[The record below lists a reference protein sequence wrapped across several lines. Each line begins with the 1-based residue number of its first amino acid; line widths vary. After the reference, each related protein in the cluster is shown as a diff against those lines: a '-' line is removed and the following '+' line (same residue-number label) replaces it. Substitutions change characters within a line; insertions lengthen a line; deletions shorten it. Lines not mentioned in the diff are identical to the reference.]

1 MIKIDAHQHFWKYDP
16 KRFAWIN
23 DSMSVLKQDFLPPDL
38 KEEMDKSGFDGCVA
52 VQASQSEEETDF
64 LLKLAAEYDYIKG
77 VVGWVDLCDI
87 NVKSR
92 LQHYAQEKKLCGIRH
107 VVQDEPDDYFLLRPD
122 FMKGVKMLPEFNL
135 TYDILI
141 FEKHLPVALQF
152 VGYMP
157 ECRFVLDHIAKPRI
171 ATGVLTPWDDNMR
184 SLAEY
189 PNVYCKLS
197 GMLTEADWKNWKADD
212 LHAYLDVAMEA
223 FGSDRLMIG
232 SDWPVCRL
240 AASYQEVMGL
250 VEDYIGRLSADEQ
263 ARILGQNA
271 IDFYQLKV

>member
-87 NVKSR
+87 NVRSR

-171 ATGVLTPWDDNMR
+171 AAGVLTPWDDNMR

>member
-1 MIKIDAHQHFWKYDP
+1 MKIDAHQHFWKYDP

-87 NVKSR
+87 NVRSR
-92 LQHYAQEKKLCGIRH
+92 LQHYAHEKKLCGIRH

-171 ATGVLTPWDDNMR
+171 AAGVLTPWDDNMR

>member
-87 NVKSR
+87 NVRSR
-92 LQHYAQEKKLCGIRH
+92 LQHYAHEKKLCGIRH

-171 ATGVLTPWDDNMR
+171 AAGVLTPWDDNMR

>member
-141 FEKHLPVALQF
+141 FENHLPVALQF